1 MALTFT
7 PSTIAT
13 PNAPSYA
20 APQTPAVSGNA
31 LTMLGELANI
41 DLSQQQ
47 LKKAQATFGSDVSKA
62 QSDAETA
69 AINARKA
76 ETEAARTKLT
86 LGNELRDSMLKVA
99 GPYVSDERALKAA
112 QLAPNASPEEVKK
125 AKDDVLEMNYEIRQQ
140 LKASGMSNTDIA
152 QHMNYLDDLAIKTP
166 QLYSKALNK
175 GVQTLAGGANIAEQ
189 NQPRFERN
197 AAGEFV
203 QVTPQRNQVNPVAGA
218 GTNPNPTTGGV
229 TSTNDY
235 IKDLNARSAVA
246 LETDMRLGEA
256 KDLLKTIKGGAG
268 TKNFAEI
275 ARIAQAANLPTAL
288 VDSIAGGDLSAVQSA
303 QKFITQ
309 AVIQSATANPGTAES
324 VNRYIKDN
332 PDIGT
337 DPRALDRFIKFT
349 EKLNNKTFDETQFL
363 LEQKRSGKFNPETHV
378 QETQQHLRQKY
389 LNPES
394 KPESNLSGKSE
405 SNISKKVVREYV
417 GPGTGRTVQIFE
429 DGTKGYK

>member
-1 MALTFT
+1 
-7 PSTIAT
+7 
-13 PNAPSYA
+13 
-20 APQTPAVSGNA
+20 
-31 LTMLGELANI
+31 
-41 DLSQQQ
+41 
-47 LKKAQATFGSDVSKA
+47 
-62 QSDAETA
+62 
-69 AINARKA
+69 
-76 ETEAARTKLT
+76 
-86 LGNELRDSMLKVA
+86 
-99 GPYVSDERALKAA
+99 
-112 QLAPNASPEEVKK
+112 
-125 AKDDVLEMNYEIRQQ
+125 MNYEIKQQ
-140 LKASGMSNTDIA
+140 LRSSGISNSDIA
-152 QHMNYLDDLAIKTP
+152 QHMNYLDDLGIKSP
-166 QLYSKALNK
+166 QLYAKALNK
-175 GVQTLAGGANIAEQ
+175 GIQTLAGASNIAEQ
-189 NQPRFERN
+189 NQPKFEKN

-203 QVTPQRNQVNPVAGA
+203 QVIPQRNQVNPVAGA
-218 GTNPNPTTGGV
+218 GTNANPTSGGV
-229 TSTNDY
+229 ASTNEY

-394 KPESNLSGKSE
+394 NSLLKSE
-405 SNISKKVVREYV
+405 SNTNKKVVREYV

>member
-1 MALTFT
+1 MPFSFS
-7 PSTIAT
+7 PSSVSL
-13 PNAPSYA
+13 PSS
-20 APQTPAVSGNA
+20 PASASVNSNP
-31 LTMLGELANI
+31 LTMLSELVNI
-41 DLSQQQ
+41 NLNQQN
-47 LKKAQATFGSDVSKA
+47 LKKAQATYGSDVSKA

-86 LGNELRDSMLKVA
+86 LGNEQRDSMLKVA
-99 GPYVSDERALKAA
+99 TPYVSDDRTLNAERLP
-112 QLAPNASPEEVKK
+112 PNATPEQVRQ
-125 AKDDVLEMNYEIRQQ
+125 ASDHVLEMNNEIKQQ

-166 QLYSKALNK
+166 HLYKKALTK

-189 NQPRFERN
+189 NQPKFEKN

-203 QVTPQRNQVNPVAGA
+203 LVTPQRGQVNPVAGA
-218 GTNPNPTTGGV
+218 GANPNPTTGGV
-229 TSTNDY
+229 TSTNEY
-235 IKDLNARSAVA
+235 IKDLNARNVTA

-256 KDLLKTIKGGAG
+256 KELLKTIKGGAG

-275 ARIAQAANLPTAL
+275 ARFAQAANFPSEL

-324 VNRYIKDN
+324 INRYIKDN

-349 EKLNNKTFDETQFL
+349 EKLNSKTFDETQFL
-363 LEQKRSGKFNPETHV
+363 LEQKRSGKFNPDTHV
-378 QETQQHLRQKY
+378 QEMQQHLRQKY

-394 KPESNLSGKSE
+394 KSESKSE
-405 SNISKKVVREYV
+405 IGSEKKVVREYQ
-417 GPGTGRTVQIFE
+417 GAKTGRTIQVFE
-429 DGTKGYK
+429 DGTKAYK